1 MIKIYTDG
9 ASRGNPGES
18 AFAFIFTEKGKVIFL
33 SAEYI
38 GSATNN
44 IAEYMAIISALREAG
59 EKNIDR
65 ASLISDSE
73 LVISQINGTYKTKAT
88 LKNYQKIEE
97 KITEKFNIIF
107 LDSPF
112 PSLLAGKV
120 VEMLSNFP
128 LLKNDSII
136 IAEHSTSEKL
146 PQEIVGKNTLKKIKE
161 KKYGKIAVTYYK
173 VLAQES
179 NNAEK

>member
-88 LKNYQKIEE
+88 
-97 KITEKFNIIF
+97 
-107 LDSPF
+107 
-112 PSLLAGKV
+112 
-120 VEMLSNFP
+120 
-128 LLKNDSII
+128 
-136 IAEHSTSEKL
+136 H
-146 PQEIVGKNTLKKIKE
+146 LKKLNEEVKELCAQFISIKFSNAPRTD
-161 KKYGKIAVTYYK
+161 KFIGIADK
-173 VLAQES
+173 LCNAILDLA
-179 NNAEK
+179 

>member
-44 IAEYMAIISALREAG
+44 IAEYRAIISALREARNR
-59 EKNIDR
+59 NIDR

-73 LVISQINGTYKTKAT
+73 LVISQINGAYKTKA
-88 LKNYQKIEE
+88 
-97 KITEKFNIIF
+97 
-107 LDSPF
+107 
-112 PSLLAGKV
+112 A
-120 VEMLSNFP
+120 
-128 LLKNDSII
+128 
-136 IAEHSTSEKL
+136 H
-146 PQEIVGKNTLKKIKE
+146 LKKLNEEVKELRAQFVSIKFSNAPRTDE
-161 KKYGKIAVTYYK
+161 FIGIADKLCNTILD
-173 VLAQES
+173 LA
-179 NNAEK
+179 